1 MSRFLKSQLKL
12 YHQWAIGKGLGIYL
26 AKARIDL
33 LREPATGFERG
44 LNPIFLNGSKRLFDA
59 LLVSENHPLFLR
71 FGTPVLADLALVC
84 SPGLKSKTLDKTLN
98 QQGKFPG
105 GVINKS
111 LVLKRNV
118 SSRGEENAGEPRPIR
133 AMLKALMDVRQRSKP
148 PKRDFEASWLQW
160 MAEVQ

>member
-1 MSRFLKSQLKL
+1 
-12 YHQWAIGKGLGIYL
+12 
-26 AKARIDL
+26 L
-33 LREPATGFERG
+33 LREAATGFERG

-84 SPGLKSKTLDKTLN
+84 SPGLKSKTLD
-98 QQGKFPG
+98 QQCKFPG

-133 AMLKALMDVRQRSKP
+133 AMLRGLMDVRQRSKP
-148 PKRDFEASWLQW
+148 PKRDFEASWRQ
-160 MAEVQ
+160 